1 MGTARTAAQKD
12 NDEIRVIV
20 GVLNAVAES
29 GFLGERH

>member
-1 MGTARTAAQKD
+1 MGTARTATQND

-20 GVLNAVAES
+20 GEFNAVAES